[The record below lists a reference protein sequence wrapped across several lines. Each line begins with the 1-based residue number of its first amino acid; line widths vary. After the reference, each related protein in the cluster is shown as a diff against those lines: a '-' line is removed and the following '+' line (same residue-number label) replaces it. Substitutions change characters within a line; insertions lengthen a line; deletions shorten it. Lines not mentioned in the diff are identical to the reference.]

1 MANTN
6 VSFDAAE
13 ANAIAI
19 LSKAEMQIAMT
30 RAIADAKAS
39 QCRADAAKALADIAR
54 AHADAED
61 REDHFV
67 ANEVAWQRAD
77 AKAKASQAR
86 ADADLERANA
96 ATELMKATNADTND
110 LYSSHRELDSIVSAY
125 VKNVDAMLAS
135 LDF

>member
-6 VSFDAAE
+6 ISFDAAE

-19 LSKAEMQIAMT
+19 LSEAEMQIAMT
-30 RAIADAKAS
+30 RAVADAKAS
-39 QCRADAAKALADIAR
+39 QCLADAAKARADAAR

-61 REDHFV
+61 REEHFA
-67 ANEVAWQRAD
+67 ANEVAWRRAD
-77 AKAKASQAR
+77 AAAKASQAR

-96 ATELMKATNADTND
+96 ATKLVETANAGTDD

-125 VKNVDAMLAS
+125 MKNAEAMLAS